1 MIKAVIFDLD
11 NTLCNTTDVI
21 KDALRSTFIRHLM
34 HFPGKNIDDLVSI
47 NIQTFESLIADPNI
61 PISSATILVWFA
73 VFEKLKMKPSLKI
86 ILRII
91 EHVRKE
97 VNKRIQLI
105 DGVLEV
111 MSYLK
116 SKDLKIGVLSNGI
129 FVDQASKLIKLKV
142 DNFVDYL
149 VTSDMYATDK
159 PDPKIF
165 KYLLNKMSVSPNQ
178 TLMIGDDLLAD
189 IKGSHDIGIRT
200 IYLIDGESRN
210 VYPKL
215 VKPDYIENNYRDILR
230 LVVKLTANQK

>member
-47 NIQTFESLIADPNI
+47 NIQTFESLIADPDI
-61 PISSATILVWFA
+61 PLSSATILVWFA
-73 VFEKLKMKPSLKI
+73 VFEKVKMKPSLKI

-91 EHVRKE
+91 EHVCKE
-97 VNKRIQLI
+97 VNTRIQLI
-105 DGVLEV
+105 DGALEV
-111 MSYLK
+111 ISYLK

-129 FVDQASKLIKLKV
+129 FMDQASKLIKLKV

-149 VTSDMYATDK
+149 VTSDMCATDK

-165 KYLLNKMSVSPNQ
+165 KYLLNKMSVSPKQ
-178 TLMIGDDLLAD
+178 TLIIGDDILAD
-189 IKGSHDIGIRT
+189 IKGAQDVGIKT
-200 IYLIDGESRN
+200 IYLKNNSLQSDSMN
-210 VYPKL
+210 L
-215 VKPDYIENNYRDILR
+215 VKPDYIKTNYKEILK
-230 LVVKLTANQK
+230 LIKKLTTY